1 MKLKKVH
8 RTLVSLV
15 MVCAMSV
22 SPVLAAPEDDRV
34 EELQGEKA
42 QAESEMNSLQNQLN
56 DLVSTINDL
65 ELQLI
70 EKGQQIAQAELDLQ
84 AAQEEE
90 EAQYQA
96 LLKRIKCMYEE
107 GDSTAVENFFSAGSF
122 SEALTKAEYAQK
134 LHEYDRA
141 QLEVYQ
147 EAVQNVKDLKAQLE
161 REAEELRQKEAEY
174 QAKSDEVT
182 QLIESK
188 RVDIANLDDMIQEAA
203 RIAQEAQRRRE
214 EEARREAERLEQE
227 RLAAERRA
235 AEAAAA
241 AAAANNSSSSSSS
254 GTTSKPKREPV
265 YNVATG
271 NAIVDR
277 AYSWVGNAD
286 YVWGACSPGAFDC
299 SGFVSYCLTGSY
311 SRLGTTYTFL
321 TWPRVSD
328 PQPGDICVNAT
339 HCGVYIG
346 GGQMIH
352 AANSSV
358 GVIVGSVPSSMVYV
372 RY

>member
-1 MKLKKVH
+1 MKLKKVR

-15 MVCAMSV
+15 MVCAMVV

-34 EELQGEKA
+34 VELEGEKA
-42 QAESEMNSLQNQLN
+42 QAESEMNDLQNQLN
-56 DLVSTINDL
+56 DLLGTINDL

-70 EKGQQIAQAELDLQ
+70 EKGQEIAQAELDLQ

-107 GDSTAVENFFSAGSF
+107 GDSTPVENFFSAGSF
-122 SEALTKAEYAQK
+122 SAALTKAEYAQK

-141 QLEVYQ
+141 QLAVYQ
-147 EAVQNVKDLKAQLE
+147 EAVQNVKDLKARLE
-161 REAEELRQKEAEY
+161 QEAEELRQKEAEY

-235 AEAAAA
+235 AEQ
-241 AAAANNSSSSSSS
+241 AAAANNSSSSSSGS
-254 GTTSKPKREPV
+254 TSKPKREPV

-328 PQPGDICVNAT
+328 PQPGDIAVNAT

-352 AANSSV
+352 AANTSV
-358 GVIVGSVPSSMVYV
+358 GVIVGPVPSSMVYV

>member
-15 MVCAMSV
+15 MVCAMV
-22 SPVLAAPEDDRV
+22 VTPVMAAPEDDRV

-42 QAESEMNSLQNQLN
+42 VAESEMNELQAQLN
-56 DLVSTINDL
+56 DLVNTINDL

-84 AAQEEE
+84 AAEEEE
-90 EAQYQA
+90 EAQYEA

-134 LHEYDRA
+134 LHTYDRE
-141 QLEVYQ
+141 QLKVYQ
-147 EAVQNVKDLKAQLE
+147 QAVQDVKDLKAQLE
-161 REAEELRQKEAEY
+161 RDAEELRQKEEEY

-214 EEARREAERLEQE
+214 EEARREAERLEAE
-227 RLAAERRA
+227 RIAAEQRA
-235 AEAAAA
+235 AAAA
-241 AAAANNSSSSSSS
+241 AAAANNSSSSSGS
-254 GTTSKPKREPV
+254 TSKPKREPV

-271 NAIVDR
+271 NATVDR

-311 SRLGTTYTFL
+311 TRLGTTYTFL

-352 AANSSV
+352 AANTSV
-358 GVIVGSVPSSMVYV
+358 GVIVGPVPSSMVYV